1 MANKEL
7 IYLFPC
13 LAEQRKR
20 LLQEIQKKYPFIQV
34 VPITCAGRFNTSL
47 ALKLIH
53 EGAKGVIVLGCEPG
67 DCHYR
72 EGSVFS
78 ERRFLLTKHTLK
90 AFGIEEDRFQAIWHK
105 PSDFR
110 KTMTEI
116 DRFVKHQTEF
126 DHKGGHHEKAN

>member
-7 IYLFPC
+7 VYLFPC
-13 LAEQRKR
+13 LAEKRKR
-20 LLQEIQKKYPFIQV
+20 LIQEINKKYSSIHV

-90 AFGIEEDRFQAIWHK
+90 AFGLEEDRFQALWHK
-105 PSDFR
+105 PSDVKR
-110 KTMTEI
+110 TMKEI
-116 DRFVKHQTEF
+116 DQYMKVLSELDEEGAK
-126 DHKGGHHEKAN
+126 

>member
-7 IYLFPC
+7 VYLFPC
-13 LAEQRKR
+13 LAEKRKR
-20 LLQEIQKKYPFIQV
+20 LIQELNKKYSSIQV

-90 AFGIEEDRFQAIWHK
+90 AFGLEEDRFQALWHK
-105 PSDFR
+105 PSDV
-110 KTMTEI
+110 KHIMKEI
-116 DRFVKHQTEF
+116 DQYMKVLSEL
-126 DHKGGHHEKAN
+126 DEGGAK

>member
-13 LAEQRKR
+13 LAEQRKKV
-20 LLQEIQKKYPFIQV
+20 LQEIQKKYPLVQV
-34 VPITCAGRFNTSL
+34 VPITCAGRFNTSV

-72 EGSVFS
+72 EGSAIS
-78 ERRFLLTKHTLK
+78 ERRFLLTKYTLK
-90 AFGIEEDRFQAIWHK
+90 AFGIEEDRFQALWHK
-105 PSDFR
+105 PSDVK
-110 KTMTEI
+110 KTMADI
-116 DRFVKHQTEF
+116 DLFIERISTF
-126 DHKGGHHEKAN
+126 DTKGGSNEKAN